1 MNKYVQFLIV
11 TFLLVLLCAI
21 FTINIKI
28 WSSFE
33 NFKQVKSSELYSVKE
48 NDTFFKVNQ
57 KQQVSR
63 KILLAVG
70 VLNRLSL
77 KNRRDVIRMAWF
89 KECQRKTSLVRCK
102 FFTDSYDGLNQTDIV
117 KIQKENRQFN
127 DILFMPI
134 KGNC

>member
-28 WSSFE
+28 WSSLE

-48 NDTFFKVNQ
+48 NDTFFKINQ

-77 KNRRDVIRMAWF
+77 KNRRDVIRM
-89 KECQRKTSLVRCK
+89 K
-102 FFTDSYDGLNQTDIV
+102 
-117 KIQKENRQFN
+117 
-127 DILFMPI
+127 
-134 KGNC
+134 